1 MLQAE
6 KRDELRL
13 KQKAELA
20 AKNANALL
28 DAETEKRIG
37 KEVLGKLELELRR
50 ELEGEDDGSVT
61 DGQQEHD
68 EEFGDGK
75 NMFAVELLYL
85 MRTATDILGY

>member
-1 MLQAE
+1 M
-6 KRDELRL
+6 

-28 DAETEKRIG
+28 DAEIEKRIG

-50 ELEGEDDGSVT
+50 ELEGDEENSMSEELE
-61 DGQQEHD
+61 QEQELD

-75 NMFAVELLYL
+75 NMFAAELLYL